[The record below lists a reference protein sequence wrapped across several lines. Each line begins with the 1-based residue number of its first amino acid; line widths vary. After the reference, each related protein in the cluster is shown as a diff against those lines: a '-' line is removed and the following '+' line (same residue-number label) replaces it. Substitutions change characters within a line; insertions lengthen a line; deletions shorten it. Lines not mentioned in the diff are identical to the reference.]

1 MEYSIQEV
9 ERATSAKTLQLF
21 DHRISIILTD
31 SRRLASP
38 EETLFFA
45 LKTKTNNGHKYIRE
59 LYKLR
64 VRCFVVSEE
73 PADLGEM
80 PEASFLLVKDTL
92 KALQRLAAYH
102 RARFDIPVIGIAGS
116 NGKTTVKEFV
126 YQLLRK
132 DFNIVRSPMSYNS
145 QIGVPLSI
153 WEISPKHNLAIIEAG
168 ISQPD
173 EMDQLRP
180 IIEPTIGI
188 FTGIGEAHQE
198 NFTSTHQKC
207 MEKLSLFSKCQAVI
221 YNADSFVV
229 NQCMESA
236 LLSHR
241 SVGWSRTNEDAPV
254 YIESLEKKE
263 NETVIACSVMGIPM
277 VYTVPFTDDASLE
290 NVMHSITLMMYLKPT
305 SVSDAARF
313 AALEAVDMRVN
324 VREGLRNCLLIDD
337 SYNSDFNS
345 LESALSFMKG
355 RQGDKELR
363 TVLILSDI
371 LQSGV
376 LPKSLYKR
384 VAELVRRKRVS
395 HIVGIGRDLS
405 EYGYLF
411 GISKEFY
418 QSTDEFLHSHAIRNF
433 SDSIILLKGSRRF
446 HFERITAQLE
456 KRTHETVLEVD
467 LNAIIHNYNYFRSL
481 LRPETKV
488 VAMVK
493 AFGYGLGSD
502 ETAKTLQEQR
512 CDYLAVAV
520 ADEGVAL
527 RRAGISIPIIV
538 MNPEASSFHVLFENW
553 LEPEI
558 YSFRM
563 LDLVI
568 LETLRR
574 GITSYPVHLKI
585 DTGMSR
591 LGFDPE
597 DAEEICR
604 RLRLQSGVRVRSVF
618 SHLAGS
624 DSPSLDAFTHNQA
637 AIFAKV
643 AELIESSLD
652 YKILKHI
659 LNSAGIERFPEYQ
672 LDMVRLGIGLYG
684 ISAVDSKP
692 LRNVSTLRT
701 TILQI
706 RETPA
711 GRSIGYGCGNV
722 LTRPSRIAVIPIGY
736 ADGLN
741 RRLGNGNGM
750 VWIKGDLCP
759 IVGNICMD
767 IAMVDV
773 SSIAASEGDEV
784 IIFGKELPPSSI
796 AAKLNTIPY
805 EVLTSISS
813 RVKRLY
819 YSD

>member
-9 ERATSAKTLQLF
+9 ERATGAKTLQLY
-21 DHRISIILTD
+21 DHCISIILTD
-31 SRRLASP
+31 SRRLTSP
-38 EETLFFA
+38 TETLFFA

-73 PADLGEM
+73 PDDMAEM

-102 RARFDIPVIGIAGS
+102 RARFDIPLIGIAGS
-116 NGKTTVKEFV
+116 NGKTTVKEFI

-198 NFTSTHQKC
+198 NFVSTHQKC

-221 YNADSFVV
+221 YNADNFVV
-229 NQCMESA
+229 NKCMEAA

-241 SVGWSRTNEDAPV
+241 TVGWSRTNEDAPV
-254 YIESLEKKE
+254 YIESQEKKGD
-263 NETVIACSVMGIPM
+263 ETVIKCSIMGIPT
-277 VYTVPFTDDASLE
+277 VYTVPFTDDASIE

-305 SVSDAARF
+305 SVRDTSRF

-324 VREGLRNCLLIDD
+324 VREGVRNCILIDD

-345 LESALSFMKG
+345 LESALNFMKG
-355 RQGDKELR
+355 RRADKELQS
-363 TVLILSDI
+363 VLILSDI
-371 LQSGV
+371 LQSGA

-384 VAELVRRKRVS
+384 VAELVRRKKVS
-395 HIVGIGRDLS
+395 HIVGIGRDIS
-405 EYGYLF
+405 EFGSLF
-411 GISKEFY
+411 TISKEFY
-418 QSTDEFLHSHAIRNF
+418 LNTDEFLQSQSIRRF

-446 HFERITAQLE
+446 HFERITEQLE

-467 LNAIIHNYNYFRSL
+467 LNAIVHNYNQFRTM

-488 VAMVK
+488 IVMVK
-493 AFGYGLGSD
+493 AFGYGLGSE

-520 ADEGVAL
+520 ADEGAAL
-527 RRAGISIPIIV
+527 RRAGISIPVIV
-538 MNPEASSFHVLFENW
+538 MNPEASSFHLLFEHR

-568 LETLRR
+568 RETLRR
-574 GITSYPVHLKI
+574 GITSYPVHIKI
-585 DTGMSR
+585 DTGMNR
-591 LGFDPE
+591 LGFAPE

-604 RLRLQSGVRVRSVF
+604 RLRLQSGVTVRSVF

-624 DSPSLDAFTHNQA
+624 DTPSLDAFTHRQA
-637 AIFAKV
+637 AIFAEV
-643 AELIESSLD
+643 AERIEADLD
-652 YKILKHI
+652 YRILKHI
-659 LNSAGIERFPEYQ
+659 LNSAGIERFPQYQ
-672 LDMVRLGIGLYG
+672 MDMVRLGLGLYG
-684 ISAVDSKP
+684 LSAVDNRQ

-706 RETPA
+706 REAPA
-711 GRSIGYGCGNV
+711 GRSVGYGCGNV
-722 LTRPSRIAVIPIGY
+722 LSRPSRIGIIPIGY
-736 ADGLN
+736 ADGLD
-741 RRLGNGNGM
+741 RRLGNGKGM
-750 VWIKGDLCP
+750 VRINGELCP

-767 IAMVDV
+767 IAMVDLTGT
-773 SSIAASEGDEV
+773 SAAEGDAV
-784 IIFGKELPPSSI
+784 IIFGKELPPTRI
-796 AAKLNTIPY
+796 ASALGTIPY
-805 EVLTSISS
+805 EILTSIST